1 MARQSLVKNSLL
13 PVPGPSLKYP
23 GDIDCQR
30 REKPQ
35 GEKCPKTILNV
46 KTFFCVHNKIKLF
59 LWFTQNNV
67 FIFFFHEIQNKNQ
80 HYIHAIK

>member
-1 MARQSLVKNSLL
+1 MARQSLVKNPLL
-13 PVPGPSLKYP
+13 PVPGPSLKFP

-46 KTFFCVHNKIKLF
+46 KTFFVSITK
-59 LWFTQNNV
+59 
-67 FIFFFHEIQNKNQ
+67 
-80 HYIHAIK
+80 